1 MLLAPACG
9 FVKYKQARHSLNY
22 WPFLSSRF
30 RHRRQ
35 KIRKWQ
41 NHAKENGI
49 QVRCN
54 NFGIYL
60 QSGHNIQEP
69 GALPVSQAAE
79 VGVGKNVSHIHLLT
93 MPGLKHEDSLEL
105 QISQKKECAKRS

>member
-1 MLLAPACG
+1 MLKKTAFKSDATILAYIYNPAT
-9 FVKYKQARHSLNY
+9 
-22 WPFLSSRF
+22 
-30 RHRRQ
+30 
-35 KIRKWQ
+35 
-41 NHAKENGI
+41 
-49 QVRCN
+49 
-54 NFGIYL
+54 
-60 QSGHNIQEP
+60 NIQEP